1 MRAKIQGY
9 ITQVLVDEGQ
19 YVTAGQPLFRL
30 ETNMLTENADAA
42 KSGISAA
49 QANVQASKAAVNAA
63 QVEVNKLK
71 PLVEKNIISN
81 VQLQTAIANLAK
93 AQAQLSQAIA
103 SQQQASANYKS
114 VQANINYSIIKAPI
128 SGVVGKLPLK
138 IGSLVGPTDATPLTT
153 ISDTRSVF
161 AYFSLNEKEY
171 LDFLEKSYGAT
182 VPEKIKN
189 LPMVEL
195 KLANGRIYPE
205 KGRIE
210 VTTGPVS
217 YTHLDVYKRQLKIE
231 SEIYQELIE
240 FYGTLFNLPPL
251 SAKIYAYL
259 IFDFDK
265 KGHTFDELLEVFCA
279 SKSSISSSINF
290 LLNNNLIKTIN
301 KIDERKRYFI
311 INDDFVKIRFE
322 EILNRMKKEISIVE
336 KIQKFSEQI
345 NQKTEKPTRFEIYRE
360 MLEKNRDNIEN
371 TLKKL

>member
-1 MRAKIQGY
+1 M
-9 ITQVLVDEGQ
+9 
-19 YVTAGQPLFRL
+19 
-30 ETNMLTENADAA
+30 N
-42 KSGISAA
+42 
-49 QANVQASKAAVNAA
+49 
-63 QVEVNKLK
+63 NKLK
-71 PLVEKNIISN
+71 
-81 VQLQTAIANLAK
+81 
-93 AQAQLSQAIA
+93 
-103 SQQQASANYKS
+103 
-114 VQANINYSIIKAPI
+114 
-128 SGVVGKLPLK
+128 
-138 IGSLVGPTDATPLTT
+138 
-153 ISDTRSVF
+153 
-161 AYFSLNEKEY
+161 
-171 LDFLEKSYGAT
+171 
-182 VPEKIKN
+182 
-189 LPMVEL
+189 
-195 KLANGRIYPE
+195 
-205 KGRIE
+205 IE
-210 VTTGPVS
+210 P
-217 YTHLDVYKRQLKIE
+217 
-231 SEIYQELIE
+231 EIYQELIE

-345 NQKTEKPTRFEIYRE
+345 NQEAEKSTRFKIYRE

>member
-1 MRAKIQGY
+1 MFRTNFLY
-9 ITQVLVDEGQ
+9 
-19 YVTAGQPLFRL
+19 LFFFKHHIL
-30 ETNMLTENADAA
+30 N
-42 KSGISAA
+42 
-49 QANVQASKAAVNAA
+49 
-63 QVEVNKLK
+63 NK
-71 PLVEKNIISN
+71 
-81 VQLQTAIANLAK
+81 
-93 AQAQLSQAIA
+93 
-103 SQQQASANYKS
+103 
-114 VQANINYSIIKAPI
+114 
-128 SGVVGKLPLK
+128 
-138 IGSLVGPTDATPLTT
+138 
-153 ISDTRSVF
+153 
-161 AYFSLNEKEY
+161 
-171 LDFLEKSYGAT
+171 
-182 VPEKIKN
+182 
-189 LPMVEL
+189 
-195 KLANGRIYPE
+195 
-205 KGRIE
+205 
-210 VTTGPVS
+210 
-217 YTHLDVYKRQLKIE
+217 LKIE